1 MPEVNDMDL
10 LKVADV
16 PATTVTKDA
25 TVIEAINAMVQN
37 RVGAVAVVEQGF
49 LKGIFTERDVMIR
62 VVQAQRHPETTR
74 LAEVMTTPVQ
84 TIAAE
89 TSASEA
95 LSQMLEKHIR
105 HLPITDAAG
114 RILGMLSIRNLLQR
128 RVEDLSHE
136 LEAVDAYLT
145 ADGIGG

>member
-1 MPEVNDMDL
+1 MEL

-16 PATTVTKDA
+16 PAITVTKEA
-25 TVIEAINAMVQN
+25 TVIEAVNAMVKN
-37 RVGAVAVVEQGF
+37 RVGAVAVVEQGY

-62 VVQAQRHPETTR
+62 VVQARRNPEATR
-74 LAEVMTTPVQ
+74 MSEVMTASVQ
-84 TIAAE
+84 TVAAD
-89 TSASEA
+89 TSPNQA
-95 LSQMLEKHIR
+95 LSQMVEQHIR
-105 HLPITDAAG
+105 HLPITDGSG
-114 RILGMLSIRNLLQR
+114 RILGMLSIRHLLQR

>member
-1 MPEVNDMDL
+1 MAL
-10 LKVADV
+10 LKVADT
-16 PATTVTKDA
+16 PATTVAKNA
-25 TVIEAINAMVQN
+25 TVIEAVAAMEKN

-49 LKGIFTERDVMIR
+49 LKGIFTERDVMLR
-62 VVQAQRHPETTR
+62 VVLAKRNPETTTMS
-74 LAEVMTTPVQ
+74 EVMTTAVQ
-84 TIAAE
+84 TVPAD
-89 TSASEA
+89 TSPNEA
-95 LSQMLEKHIR
+95 LTIMVEKHIR
-105 HLPITDAAG
+105 HLPITDKEG

>member
-1 MPEVNDMDL
+1 MAL
-10 LKVADV
+10 LKAADV
-16 PATTVTKDA
+16 PATTVARNT
-25 TVIEAINAMVQN
+25 TVIEAVNAMEKN

-49 LKGIFTERDVMIR
+49 LKGIFTERDVMRR
-62 VVQAQRHPETTR
+62 VVLAKRNPETTTMS
-74 LAEVMTTPVQ
+74 EVMTTPVQ
-84 TIAAE
+84 TVPSD
-89 TSASEA
+89 TSRHEA
-95 LSQMLEKHIR
+95 LVMMIEKHIR
-105 HLPITDAAG
+105 HLPIVDQEG

>member
-1 MPEVNDMDL
+1 MDL

-16 PATTVTKDA
+16 PATTVAQNA
-25 TVIEAINAMVQN
+25 TVIEAINAMVKN
-37 RVGAVAVVEQGF
+37 RVGAVAIVEQGL

-62 VVQAQRHPETTR
+62 VVQARRNPETTR
-74 LAEVMTTPVQ
+74 MAEVMTTPVQ
-84 TIAAE
+84 TIPAN
-89 TSASEA
+89 TSLDDA
-95 LSQMLEKHIR
+95 LANMLEQHIR
-105 HLPITDAAG
+105 HLPITDANG

>member
-1 MPEVNDMDL
+1 MDL

-25 TVIEAINAMVQN
+25 TVLEAVNAMVKN

-62 VVQAQRHPETTR
+62 VVQAQRNPAATR
-74 LAEVMTTPVQ
+74 VHEVMTASVQ
-84 TIAAE
+84 TV
-89 TSASEA
+89 SAGISTNEA
-95 LSQMLEKHIR
+95 LAQMIEQHIR
-105 HLPITDAAG
+105 HLPIVDDG
-114 RILGMLSIRNLLQR
+114 SRIIGMLSIRHLLQS
-128 RVEDLSHE
+128 RVDDLSHE

>member
-1 MPEVNDMDL
+1 MDL

-16 PATTVTKDA
+16 PATTVAKNA
-25 TVIEAINAMVQN
+25 TVIEAINAMVKN
-37 RVGAVAVVEQGF
+37 RVGAVAIVEQGL

-62 VVQAQRHPETTR
+62 VVQARRNPEATR
-74 LAEVMTTPVQ
+74 MSEVMTTPVQ
-84 TIAAE
+84 TIPAN
-89 TSASEA
+89 TSIDDA
-95 LSQMLEKHIR
+95 LATMLEQHIR
-105 HLPITDAAG
+105 HLPITDANG

>member
-1 MPEVNDMDL
+1 MEL

-16 PATTVTKDA
+16 PATTVTKEA
-25 TVIEAINAMVQN
+25 TVIEAINAMIKN
-37 RVGAVAVVEQGF
+37 RVGAVAVVEQGY

-62 VVQAQRHPETTR
+62 VVQARRNPEVAR
-74 LAEVMTTPVQ
+74 ISEVMTTSVQ
-84 TIAAE
+84 TVAAD
-89 TSASEA
+89 TSPNQA
-95 LSQMLEKHIR
+95 LSQMVEQHIR
-105 HLPITDAAG
+105 HLPITDGSG
-114 RILGMLSIRNLLQR
+114 RILGMLSIRHLLQN

>member
-1 MPEVNDMDL
+1 MEL

-16 PATTVTKDA
+16 PATTVTKEA
-25 TVIEAINAMVQN
+25 TVSEAIDAMVKN
-37 RVGAVAVVEQGF
+37 RVGAVAVVEQGY
-49 LKGIFTERDVMIR
+49 LRGIFTERDVMIR
-62 VVQAQRHPETTR
+62 IVQARRHLETTNI
-74 LAEVMTTPVQ
+74 AEVMTSPVQ
-84 TIAAE
+84 SVSAD
-89 TSASEA
+89 TSLKQA
-95 LSQMLEKHIR
+95 LAQMIEQHIR
-105 HLPITDAAG
+105 HLPITDNSG

>member
-1 MPEVNDMDL
+1 MAL
-10 LKVADV
+10 LKAADV
-16 PATTVTKDA
+16 PATTVANDA
-25 TVIEAINAMVQN
+25 SVVEAVNAMEQN

-49 LKGIFTERDVMIR
+49 LKGIFTERDVMLR
-62 VVQAQRHPETTR
+62 VVLARRNPETTTMS
-74 LAEVMTTPVQ
+74 EVMTTPVQ
-84 TIAAE
+84 TVPSD
-89 TSASEA
+89 TSANEA
-95 LSQMLEKHIR
+95 LLMMLEKHIR
-105 HLPITDAAG
+105 HLPITDKDG

>member
-1 MPEVNDMDL
+1 MEL

-16 PATTVTKDA
+16 PATTVTKEA
-25 TVIEAINAMVQN
+25 TVIEAINAMIKN
-37 RVGAVAVVEQGF
+37 RVGAVAVVEQGY

-62 VVQAQRHPETTR
+62 VVQARRNPEVAR
-74 LAEVMTTPVQ
+74 MSEVMTASVQ
-84 TIAAE
+84 TVAAD
-89 TSASEA
+89 TSPNQA
-95 LSQMLEKHIR
+95 LSQMVEQHIR
-105 HLPITDAAG
+105 HLPITDGSG
-114 RILGMLSIRNLLQR
+114 RILGMLSIRHLLQN

>member
-1 MPEVNDMDL
+1 MDL

-25 TVIEAINAMVQN
+25 TVMDAINAMVKN
-37 RVGAVAVVEQGF
+37 RVGAVAIVEQGY

-62 VVQAQRHPETTR
+62 VVQAKRHPETTR
-74 LAEVMTTPVQ
+74 MSEVMTTSVQ
-84 TIAAE
+84 TVPAD
-89 TSASEA
+89 TSENDA
-95 LSQMLEKHIR
+95 LSQMIEQHIR
-105 HLPITDAAG
+105 HLPITDATG
-114 RILGMLSIRNLLQR
+114 HILGMLSIRHLLQR
-128 RVEDLSHE
+128 RVENLSHE

>member
-1 MPEVNDMDL
+1 MDL

-16 PATTVTKDA
+16 PATTVAKNA
-25 TVIEAINAMVQN
+25 TVIEAINAMVKN
-37 RVGAVAVVEQGF
+37 RVGAVAIVEQGL

-62 VVQAQRHPETTR
+62 VVQARRNPETTR
-74 LAEVMTTPVQ
+74 MSEVMTTPVQ
-84 TIAAE
+84 TIPAN
-89 TSASEA
+89 TSINEA
-95 LSQMLEKHIR
+95 LANMLEQHIR
-105 HLPITDAAG
+105 HLPITDPTG
-114 RILGMLSIRNLLQR
+114 RMLGMLSIRNLLQR

>member
-1 MPEVNDMDL
+1 MDL

-16 PATTVTKDA
+16 PATTVAKNA
-25 TVIEAINAMVQN
+25 TVLEAINAMVKN
-37 RVGAVAVVEQGF
+37 RVGAVAIVEQGL

-62 VVQAQRHPETTR
+62 VVQARRNPETTR
-74 LAEVMTTPVQ
+74 MSEVMTTPVQ
-84 TIAAE
+84 TIPAS
-89 TSASEA
+89 TSINEA
-95 LSQMLEKHIR
+95 LSTMLEQHIR
-105 HLPITDAAG
+105 HLPITDATG

>member
-1 MPEVNDMDL
+1 MDL

-25 TVIEAINAMVQN
+25 TVIEAINAMVKN
-37 RVGAVAVVEQGF
+37 RVGAVAIVEHGHLQ
-49 LKGIFTERDVMIR
+49 GIFTERDVMIR
-62 VVQAQRHPETTR
+62 VVQARRHPETTR
-74 LAEVMTTPVQ
+74 LAEVMTAAVQ
-84 TIAAE
+84 TVSSDIAAN
-89 TSASEA
+89 EA
-95 LSQMLEKHIR
+95 LSLMLEKHIR
-105 HLPITDAAG
+105 HLPITDANG

>member
-1 MPEVNDMDL
+1 MDL

-16 PATTVTKDA
+16 PATTVAKNA
-25 TVIEAINAMVQN
+25 TVIEAINAMVKN
-37 RVGAVAVVEQGF
+37 RVGAVAIVEQGL

-62 VVQAQRHPETTR
+62 VVQARRNPETTR
-74 LAEVMTTPVQ
+74 MSEVMTTPVQ
-84 TIAAE
+84 TIPAN
-89 TSASEA
+89 TSIDDA
-95 LSQMLEKHIR
+95 LANMLEQHIR
-105 HLPITDAAG
+105 HLPITDATG

>member
-1 MPEVNDMDL
+1 MAL
-10 LKVADV
+10 LKAADV
-16 PATTVTKDA
+16 PATTVTTHA
-25 TVIEAINAMVQN
+25 TVIEVVAAMEKN

-49 LKGIFTERDVMIR
+49 LKGIFTERDVMLR
-62 VVQAQRHPETTR
+62 VVLARRNPETTTMS
-74 LAEVMTTPVQ
+74 EVMTTEVQ
-84 TIAAE
+84 TVPAD
-89 TSASEA
+89 TSPHEA
-95 LSQMLEKHIR
+95 LAMMVEKHIR
-105 HLPITDAAG
+105 HLPITDKDG

>member
-1 MPEVNDMDL
+1 MEL

-16 PATTVTKDA
+16 PATTVAKDT
-25 TVIEAINAMVQN
+25 TVIEAINAMVKN
-37 RVGAVAVVEQGF
+37 RVGAVAVVEQGY

-62 VVQAQRHPETTR
+62 VVQARRHPETTR
-74 LAEVMTTPVQ
+74 VSEVMTSPVQ
-84 TIAAE
+84 TIAAD
-89 TSASEA
+89 TSPTEA
-95 LSQMLEKHIR
+95 LSQMIEQHIR
-105 HLPITDAAG
+105 HLPITDSNSC
-114 RILGMLSIRNLLQR
+114 ILGMLSIRHLLQR

>member
-1 MPEVNDMDL
+1 MAL

-16 PATTVTKDA
+16 PATTVAKNA
-25 TVIEAINAMVQN
+25 TVIEAVAAMEKN
-37 RVGAVAVVEQGF
+37 RVGAVAVVEQGL
-49 LKGIFTERDVMIR
+49 LKGIFTERDVMLR
-62 VVQAQRHPETTR
+62 VVLAKRNPQSTTMS
-74 LAEVMTTPVQ
+74 EVMTATVQ
-84 TIAAE
+84 TVPSD
-89 TSASEA
+89 TSANEA
-95 LSQMLEKHIR
+95 LSIMLEKHIR
-105 HLPITDAAG
+105 HLPITDKDG

>member
-1 MPEVNDMDL
+1 MEL

-16 PATTVTKDA
+16 PATTVTKEA
-25 TVIEAINAMVQN
+25 TVIEAINAMVKN
-37 RVGAVAVVEQGF
+37 RVGAVAVVEQGY

-62 VVQAQRHPETTR
+62 VVQARRHPETTR
-74 LAEVMTTPVQ
+74 VSEVMTSPVQ
-84 TIAAE
+84 TIAAD
-89 TSASEA
+89 TSSTEA
-95 LSQMLEKHIR
+95 LSQMVEQHIR
-105 HLPITDAAG
+105 HLPITDGSG

>member
-1 MPEVNDMDL
+1 MDL

-25 TVIEAINAMVQN
+25 TVIDAINAMVKN
-37 RVGAVAVVEQGF
+37 RVGAVAVVEQGY
-49 LKGIFTERDVMIR
+49 LKGIFTERDLMIR
-62 VVQAQRHPETTR
+62 VVQARRHPETTKMS
-74 LAEVMTTPVQ
+74 EVMTTSVQ
-84 TIAAE
+84 TVEADM
-89 TSASEA
+89 SANEA
-95 LSQMLEKHIR
+95 LSRMIEQHIR
-105 HLPITDAAG
+105 HLPITDQNG